1 MYKSLF
7 KKSKSELVRLIVLL
21 FALVVALGLLTATN
35 VFTIE
40 KEVTDVSGFTIR
52 PGTDPYEVVEPTTTV
67 VNPGGVVS
75 PIDEFPKSV
84 SHSPK
89 CFKIRT
95 FKICGP
101 YF

>member
-1 MYKSLF
+1 MYKVLL
-7 KKSKSELVRLIVLL
+7 KKSKNELARLIVLL
-21 FALVVALGLLTATN
+21 VALVVVLGLLTATK
-35 VFTIE
+35 VFKIE

-67 VNPGGVVS
+67 VNPGDAVS
-75 PIDEFPKSV
+75 PVDEFPAQY